1 MLSEKMKYIFKTLS
15 QGLLWLFLL
24 TLLTIAI
31 HLKSPYLLAYRTY
44 ETPFLLFITLTL
56 IPVYYFKTRRIYR
69 ILSLTTLILILGFTL
84 WGETSFQY
92 HRHTVINLDTTVAS
106 HLGQHFIIG
115 YEDIDN
121 LKPLI
126 RQGLIAGIFITR
138 RNTQGHDFES
148 LQQEI
153 ATLQQLRANA
163 GLPPLI
169 ITTDQEGGIV
179 SHLSPIIERMPPL
192 SSIIDQSNTHEDLIA
207 NAIAYGEKQGQS
219 LAALGIT
226 LNLSPVVDLKTELP
240 SNQLDF
246 HSLISQRAIST
257 NPTTITTVSQA
268 YIQGLQNHGVQAT
281 LKHFPG
287 LGRVQSDTHH
297 FSASIDT
304 PIEELQRTEWL
315 PFKTTLPQTNALLM
329 IGHVILSQLDPQNP
343 ASFSKPVIQNII
355 RNQWQHQG
363 ILITDDLTMRAAYSH
378 GFCYAAINALNA
390 GVDLL
395 LVSYDHEKYYNMMYC
410 VAQAYERG
418 QLDHNMLESSNQRIS
433 QLIPQS

>member
-1 MLSEKMKYIFKTLS
+1 MKYIFKTLS
-15 QGLLWLFLL
+15 HSLLWLFLL
-24 TLLTIAI
+24 ILLTIAI
-31 HLKSPYLLAYRTY
+31 HLKSPYLLAYRAY
-44 ETPFLLFITLTL
+44 ETALLLLTTLIL
-56 IPVYYFKTRRIYR
+56 IPVYYFKTRHIYR
-69 ILSLTTLILILGFTL
+69 ILSLILLLSTLTLTL
-84 WGETSFQY
+84 WGEASFQY
-92 HRHTVINLDTTVAS
+92 RRHTVMNLDTTVAN

-115 YEDIDN
+115 YEDIN
-121 LKPLI
+121 ALKPLI

-148 LQQEI
+148 LRQEI
-153 ATLQQLRANA
+153 ATLQHLRADA

-192 SSIIDQSNTHEDLIA
+192 SSIIDQSNTHDDLIA

-219 LAALGIT
+219 LATLGIT
-226 LNLSPVVDLKTELP
+226 LNLSPVVDLKTQLP

-257 NPTTITTVSQA
+257 DPATITTVSQA

-304 PIEELQRTEWL
+304 SIQELQHTDWI
-315 PFKTTLPQTNALLM
+315 PFKITLRQTNALLM

-355 RNQWQHQG
+355 RNQWQHDG

-395 LVSYDHEKYYNMMYC
+395 LVSYDYEKYYNMMYC
-410 VAQAYERG
+410 VAQAYQRG
-418 QLDHNMLESSNQRIS
+418 QLDFNMLESSNQRIT